1 MLTEGAHGAAEGVA
15 VYPWWVQRPPGGPIP
30 PPLRQIA
37 DHVLPGRA
45 TVRLQQLVRAGD
57 GSLRSRGTW
66 VNAAQ
71 YAVLVTDLTETEEE
85 RCAPGDAHLRVVC
98 SQCLPGKKAA
108 VCIG

>member
-1 MLTEGAHGAAEGVA
+1 M
-15 VYPWWVQRPPGGPIP
+15 YPWWVQRLPGGPIP
-30 PPLRQIA
+30 PALGQIA

-45 TVRLQQLVRAGD
+45 TVRLQQLVRAGN

-85 RCAPGDAHLRVVC
+85 RCSPGWA
-98 SQCLPGKKAA
+98 LPVLGAFLFDE
-108 VCIG
+108 GDGN

>member
-1 MLTEGAHGAAEGVA
+1 MYGTAEGVA

-30 PPLRQIA
+30 PALGQIA

-57 GSLRSRGTW
+57 GSLRNRGNW

-85 RCAPGDAHLRVVC
+85 RCAPG
-98 SQCLPGKKAA
+98 
-108 VCIG
+108 